1 MGVLARERKVVGELA
16 NLGLARAVAL
26 GGVLVVALALQSTLL
41 PLATLLGVIPQL
53 VLVVTVTVAYLEGE
67 RLGVA
72 AGFAGG
78 LLMDLLVPAAPV
90 GIHALVYAVV
100 GAAVATLRQS
110 TQTES
115 VWTPVLIVAI
125 ASAAAEIGY
134 SALSIM
140 FGQPWVSLAYT
151 AKVAGLVVLY
161 NTLLTPFTFPL
172 VRRVSNRFGP
182 AKVLRW

>member
-1 MGVLARERKVVGELA
+1 MGVLVKEGKGVGELA
-16 NLGLARAVAL
+16 NLGLARAIAV

-53 VLVVTVTVAYLEGE
+53 VLVVTVSVAYLEGE

-78 LLMDLLVPAAPV
+78 LLMDLLVPEAPI
-90 GIHALVYAVV
+90 GIYALVYSLL

-110 TQTES
+110 TATES
-115 VWTPVLIVAI
+115 VWTPVLMVAI

-140 FGQPWVSLAYT
+140 FGQPWISLAYT
-151 AKVAGLVVLY
+151 AKVAGLVILY

-172 VRRVSNRFGP
+172 VRRVANRFAP
-182 AKVLRW
+182 DKVLKW